1 MQELEWKASWSV
13 VGSRKT
19 GIGGKR
25 AEKADINEDR
35 KSHGD
40 KVTNMPSR
48 LSHSVITSTP
58 QHRKQL
64 QNTWACSACTMGYY
78 RPVRPNMCTEINFV
92 RTDPK
97 WFRLPNK
104 QHYMC
109 SFWQQPLSFFW
120 GGGAI
125 NTKHHVT
132 FVSQA
137 YTRTRVSVCLGH
149 GSVRKFHG
157 MFSIRPGSSSQ
168 RTWQMK
174 TCWSTPK
181 CSNNPLP
188 LPQSSGKRITLCIYV
203 SWSIVS
209 CFCAIVG
216 SGQVR
221 MHVLR
226 HVMHHLPVVNSNRA
240 LSLYNRHHLLLWGN
254 SDAFTWPQRRWMLLH
269 NVVSNS
275 KQQKPQWCKVTAFE
289 TVRRQSEIKSKSWI
303 SVILK

>member
-1 MQELEWKASWSV
+1 MLWERAASSQLKSDIQELERKANWSTG
-13 VGSRKT
+13 GSRKT
-19 GIGGKR
+19 GTGGKR
-25 AEKADINEDR
+25 AEKADRNEER

-40 KVTNMPSR
+40 KVIYMPSR

-58 QHRKQL
+58 QHRNQL

-97 WFRLPNK
+97 WIRLPNK

-109 SFWQQPLSFFW
+109 SFWQQPLSLFFL
-120 GGGAI
+120 AI

-157 MFSIRPGSSSQ
+157 MFSIRPGSSSSSSQ

-181 CSNNPLP
+181 CSNNTLP
-188 LPQSSGKRITLCIYV
+188 VPAALPHSSGKRITLCTYV
-203 SWSIVS
+203 SWSIVF

-221 MHVLR
+221 MHVLQ

-240 LSLYNRHHLLLWGN
+240 LSLYSRHHLLLWGN
-254 SDAFTWPQRRWMLLH
+254 SDAFT
-269 NVVSNS
+269 
-275 KQQKPQWCKVTAFE
+275 
-289 TVRRQSEIKSKSWI
+289 
-303 SVILK
+303 